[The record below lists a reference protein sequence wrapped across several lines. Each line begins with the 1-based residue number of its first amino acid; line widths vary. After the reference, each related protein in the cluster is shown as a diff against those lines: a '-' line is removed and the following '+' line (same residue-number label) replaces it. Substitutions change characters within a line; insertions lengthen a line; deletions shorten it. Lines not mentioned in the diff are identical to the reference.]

1 MHKGEGHRIQL
12 SGIQY
17 PCHLAGPRQSRDAF
31 LHGGISMGW
40 RELIVGWLL
49 SSIKV
54 DIDTI
59 CKAIEGMDANDDGSL
74 DLGELIRGI
83 LKLVKR

>member
-1 MHKGEGHRIQL
+1 MKWK
-12 SGIQY
+12 
-17 PCHLAGPRQSRDAF
+17 AVV
-31 LHGGISMGW
+31 
-40 RELIVGWLL
+40 VGWLL
-49 SSIKV
+49 KAVKV
-54 DIDTI
+54 DVDTI

>member
-1 MHKGEGHRIQL
+1 MI
-12 SGIQY
+12 I
-17 PCHLAGPRQSRDAF
+17 
-31 LHGGISMGW
+31 MGW

-59 CKAIEGMDANDDGSL
+59 CKAIEGMDVNSDGSL
-74 DLGELIRGI
+74 DLGELIKGI
-83 LKLVKR
+83 LGVLKK

>member
-1 MHKGEGHRIQL
+1 MI
-12 SGIQY
+12 I
-17 PCHLAGPRQSRDAF
+17 
-31 LHGGISMGW
+31 MGW
-40 RELIVGWLL
+40 RELLVGWLL

-59 CKAIEGMDANDDGSL
+59 CKAIEGMDVNSDGSL

-83 LKLVKR
+83 LGLVRK

>member
-1 MHKGEGHRIQL
+1 M
-12 SGIQY
+12 
-17 PCHLAGPRQSRDAF
+17 
-31 LHGGISMGW
+31 ISMGW

-59 CKAIEGMDANDDGSL
+59 CKAIEGMDVNSDGSL

-83 LKLVKR
+83 LKLVKK